1 MLEKHTLPTS
11 DEATNYKKLTPKE
24 RVKALQL
31 AQCLDA
37 NNDKS
42 ILEYGLATQKKFVRV
57 LSKNYD
63 D

>member
-42 ILEYGLATQKKFVRV
+42 ILEYGLATQKKIC
-57 LSKNYD
+57 
-63 D
+63 